1 MGSAAVTTEP
11 TWGNNSA
18 TITAYANSG
27 YLFDHWSDGNTDNPR
42 TISVTSDSALTAFF
56 TLTGSANGSSDPSPS
71 VSCGEYQWPAIPSPS
86 PGVQIKQKHDHT
98 SAFAAQGWDTVV
110 TLSTPTIELSCMPY
124 IPVQR
129 FNGQYTVDEIPYNP
143 ADTSFHAGTRMPIS
157 TDDNFAQTATDIPF
171 LFYFFGER
179 KTAFVIGSNGMVS
192 FNSSVVGQNCAWG
205 YSAPL
210 PWTDGTSG
218 VPSPVSNMRDAIYG
232 VYEDTYPNPSQLT
245 GNDGIYYGI
254 QDDFP
259 RRKIVCSWNNIPQ
272 FSCTSLRS
280 SYQIVCYEGTNIIEV
295 HVKQRQACPSW
306 NAGNGIIGI
315 QNATGQPQVPS
326 SNPTSSNGRVVPGS
340 PAAFWPEGKNLF
352 SSDLTETAYRFT
364 PQGSTVYGYKWYRV
378 FDDGRDSVE
387 LTTSPDDPNGYY
399 IPMDESSTCPT
410 LTRAVVSPTEPAKY
424 AFELRFRNAN
434 GDWYF
439 LNDTCTVGV
448 NFDTAIHI
456 HMEMVGDSL
465 FSQEDLSM
473 VVAHPES
480 SYIKLSFNVEPTAER
495 IEVLDQAN
503 NIVATFYD
511 STEEHILRMTTGV
524 YIIRAVFPGGAVF
537 EGSIDFTNELQDN

>member
-11 TWGNNSA
+11 IWGNNSA

-27 YLFDHWSDGNTDNPR
+27 YQFDHWSDGNTDNPR

-56 TLTGSANGSSDPSPS
+56 TFTGSTSGSSDPSPS
-71 VSCGEYQWPAIPSPS
+71 VSCGEYQWPAIPSPA

-124 IPVQR
+124 IPVQY

-143 ADTSFHAGTRMPIS
+143 VDTSFHAGTRMPNT
-157 TDDNFAQTATDIPF
+157 TDDNFAQTATNIPF
-171 LFYFFGER
+171 PFHFFGEH
-179 KTAFVIGSNGMVS
+179 KTAFVIGANGMVS
-192 FNSSVVGQNCAWG
+192 FNPAVTGQFCAWS

-210 PWTDGTSG
+210 PWPDGTTG
-218 VPSPVSNMRDAIYG
+218 APNQVSLMRDAIYG

-259 RRKIVCSWNNIPQ
+259 MRKIVCSWNNIPL
-272 FSCTSLRS
+272 FSCTNNRS

-295 HVKQRQACPSW
+295 HVKQRQACPGF
-306 NAGNGIIGI
+306 NGGHGIIGI

-326 SNPTSSNGRVVPGS
+326 SNPTSSNGGVVPGS

-364 PQGSTVYGYKWYRV
+364 PQGSTIYNYKWYRV
-378 FDDGRDSVE
+378 FDDGRERVE
-387 LTTSPDDPNGYY
+387 LTTTPDDPNGYY

-424 AFELRFRNAN
+424 AFELQFRNAN
-434 GDWYF
+434 GDWYI
-439 LNDTCTVGV
+439 LRDTCTVGV

-473 VVAHPES
+473 VVAHPDS

>member
-1 MGSAAVTTEP
+1 
-11 TWGNNSA
+11 
-18 TITAYANSG
+18 
-27 YLFDHWSDGNTDNPR
+27 
-42 TISVTSDSALTAFF
+42 
-56 TLTGSANGSSDPSPS
+56 
-71 VSCGEYQWPAIPSPS
+71 
-86 PGVQIKQKHDHT
+86 
-98 SAFAAQGWDTVV
+98 
-110 TLSTPTIELSCMPY
+110 
-124 IPVQR
+124 
-129 FNGQYTVDEIPYNP
+129 
-143 ADTSFHAGTRMPIS
+143 
-157 TDDNFAQTATDIPF
+157 
-171 LFYFFGER
+171 
-179 KTAFVIGSNGMVS
+179 
-192 FNSSVVGQNCAWG
+192 
-205 YSAPL
+205 
-210 PWTDGTSG
+210 
-218 VPSPVSNMRDAIYG
+218 MRDAIYG

-315 QNATGQPQVPS
+315 QNATGQPQMPS
-326 SNPTSSNGRVVPGS
+326 SNPTSSNGGVVPGS

-424 AFELRFRNAN
+424 VFELNFRNAN
-434 GDWYF
+434 NDHYKLF
-439 LNDTCTVGV
+439 DTCTVGV

-465 FSQEDLSM
+465 FTQEDLSM
-473 VVAHPES
+473 VVAHPDS